1 MLKERSIFRQYTVI
15 NDIKPILDFI
25 KNLGCS
31 DEASLEIC
39 TKALSTL
46 MTLLSRQR
54 SQTFLS
60 LKKDSMYIDQKFSIF
75 YISKSHWVVETLEKS
90 GINTTTFVAHSTPSA
105 STSSAHYRGYSL
117 AKITNFSTFETFYD
131 KPVN

>member
-1 MLKERSIFRQYTVI
+1 
-15 NDIKPILDFI
+15 
-25 KNLGCS
+25 
-31 DEASLEIC
+31 
-39 TKALSTL
+39 

-54 SQTFLS
+54 SQKFLS
-60 LKKDSMYIDQKFSIF
+60 LKKDSIYIDQKFSIF
-75 YISKSHWVVETLEKS
+75 CISKSHWVVETLEKS